1 MPRLV
6 LRPMP
11 QPADGG
17 VCVGTLDGEPLVF
30 YGRVATAGGREVEA
44 KAIAPEILEAV
55 DVAAREVFGPEWVQA
70 LALVTGLNPRTCQR
84 DRIGR
89 YGLPAPI
96 LRALG
101 EAAAQDWPRVMGDL
115 MLACARLLKTN
126 GRANRSGLHPR
137 HPAFAGPPVGNDLDV
152 TMDVIAQQA
161 RRLVYR
167 LVEERSEH
175 RAPALDDDA

>member
-1 MPRLV
+1 ML
-6 LRPMP
+6 
-11 QPADGG
+11 QPADG
-17 VCVGTLDGEPLVF
+17 VCVGVLDGEPLVF
-30 YGRVATAGGREVEA
+30 HGRVATAGGREVEA
-44 KAIAPEILEAV
+44 KSIAPEILEAV

-101 EAAAQDWPRVMGDL
+101 EAAAEPWPRVTGDM

-126 GRANRSGLHPR
+126 APGNASTVHGERHPR
-137 HPAFAGPPVGNDLDV
+137 FAGPPAGMPVDV
-152 TMDVIAQQA
+152 TMDTIAEHA